1 MAKDISKI
9 PDEKQEEL
17 ILAHYETPECSA
29 DFHLGEDGETVW
41 ATQAQISDIFGIA
54 PNTVTG
60 HLQNIFREGEL
71 DADSVTRKI
80 RVTAKDGKNYNTLH
94 YNLDA
99 ILSVGY
105 RVSGP
110 KATAFRKWATQVLK
124 SYITQG
130 FALDESRLRHDPNAL
145 QELAAKVRELRSDE
159 QNIYRSVRDVFAFG
173 SSDYDSK
180 SPIVRSFY
188 ARLQDKFLYAIT
200 GQTAAQVILERAD
213 AKAPNM
219 GLTSFSGRKVRK
231 LDINT
236 GKNYLQKD
244 ELYLLH
250 ILCEQFLL
258 FVESSALRGKKLKMS
273 ELDRKFDELLRV
285 QDQKVL
291 TTYDG
296 FFKGRATQHAEREWA
311 RWQTER
317 LTQ

>member
-17 ILAHYETPECSA
+17 ILAHYETPECST
-29 DFHLGEDGETVW
+29 DFHIGEGGETVW
-41 ATQAQISDIFGIA
+41 ATQSQIAEAFEVSVR
-54 PNTVTG
+54 NVSE
-60 HLQNIFREGEL
+60 HLQNIFRDGEL
-71 DADSVTRKI
+71 EEGSVVRKFRI
-80 RVTAKDGKNYNTLH
+80 TAKDGKNYNTLH

-219 GLTSFSGRKVRK
+219 GLTSFSGNKIRK

-311 RWQTER
+311 RWQAER
-317 LTQ
+317 LTR